1 MIRISDSRG
10 EFVCFGV
17 RVRKGENDGGD
28 TFVVAPDLRNATHDS
43 ETGEE
48 LILQNV
54 SKRHGYRVFLDMSET
69 EAEAYDVSAGIPPE
83 AFTQPCS
90 VGGKLMAFAHW
101 MARSDNRYEFRFLQ
115 ASDPRRNGMPVLCK
129 VTGAFVG
136 MYVGSTW
143 FDGPGRCVP
152 CDLMLGGAL
161 DEPALEERLLDIQL
175 ANNAPRRVVHENET
189 RYLKLRFEEVVGAL
203 EKGAQ
208 ELEWS
213 DGRAFEVEEV
223 ICHGFR
229 LQQIRTEE
237 KRSEVVSKKKY
248 EFPCQDWWS

>member
-1 MIRISDSRG
+1 M
-10 EFVCFGV
+10 CFGV

-175 ANNAPRRVVHENET
+175 GGASGWRTTRRGGWCT
-189 RYLKLRFEEVVGAL
+189 RTRRG
-203 EKGAQ
+203 
-208 ELEWS
+208 
-213 DGRAFEVEEV
+213 
-223 ICHGFR
+223 
-229 LQQIRTEE
+229 T
-237 KRSEVVSKKKY
+237 
-248 EFPCQDWWS
+248 